1 MDKEITARIKGLLA
15 LKGKMHKEL
24 AEYLG
29 MTPQSLQNK
38 FNRGS
43 FSADDLIQ
51 IAMFTGVE
59 LAYIEKGSGN
69 IVQFDESC
77 LRLNPKNTE
86 PK

>member
-15 LKGKMHKEL
+15 LKGKMHKDL
-24 AEYLG
+24 AAYLG

-51 IAMFTGVE
+51 IAMFTGVD
-59 LAYIEKGSGN
+59 LAYIEKGSGD
-69 IVQFDESC
+69 IVRFDASC
-77 LRLNPKNTE
+77 LRKERGTE
-86 PK
+86 

>member
-43 FSADDLIQ
+43 FSADDLIR